1 MELSTLAV
9 LAGIALI
16 DSTSIGTLVI
26 PIWLMLDR
34 RRSAGNVVPYLVTL
48 SVFYFAAGL
57 ALMSGARVVI
67 DAAGDRLA
75 EFFASTTGGY
85 VVVAIGA
92 ALIAL
97 SFWLEPKRRERAR
110 AARGEDARPSWS
122 ERLGDRDPTARS
134 TVTLAL
140 AAGTIEIATMLPYL
154 AAIGIITTLDV
165 SVAVR
170 TGLLGGYVV
179 VMAVPA
185 LILLGARIVAGD
197 RVAARLERIRAW
209 LMKHAEGTI
218 SILVLI
224 LGIHVVLRGLALVQ

>member
-97 SFWLEPKRRERAR
+97 SFW
-110 AARGEDARPSWS
+110 
-122 ERLGDRDPTARS
+122 RS
-134 TVTLAL
+134 DFL
-140 AAGTIEIATMLPYL
+140 
-154 AAIGIITTLDV
+154 
-165 SVAVR
+165 
-170 TGLLGGYVV
+170 
-179 VMAVPA
+179 
-185 LILLGARIVAGD
+185 
-197 RVAARLERIRAW
+197 RVAWPGMMIVRP
-209 LMKHAEGTI
+209 T
-218 SILVLI
+218 
-224 LGIHVVLRGLALVQ
+224 